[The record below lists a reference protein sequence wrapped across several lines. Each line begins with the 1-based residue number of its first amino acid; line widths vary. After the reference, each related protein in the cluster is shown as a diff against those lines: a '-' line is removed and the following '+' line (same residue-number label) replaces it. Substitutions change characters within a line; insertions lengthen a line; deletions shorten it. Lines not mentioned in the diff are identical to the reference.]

1 MSIVSGI
8 LKRHFLSIVPIPELK
23 TTLHFFFTIDLRK
36 QKIYQEP
43 PVNTVLKDSTKLVL
57 YYMSMSMFITYNL
70 PQNKQVQ

>member
-8 LKRHFLSIVPIPELK
+8 LKRHFLSTVPIPELK

-36 QKIYQEP
+36 RKIYQEP